1 MSLATKQSQ
10 SAQLHPL
17 RRIWKAPT
25 SKARLLW
32 LAGSILLYGGIFL
45 WYLYALRTQQ
55 FPAPINDPLRLFG
68 IVAFVLVLGTAAY
81 SLRRRF
87 MRGLPGKVQNWLW
100 MHTWVGITT
109 ILIALLHE
117 NFAFITHDFCQ
128 GPSCLTDT
136 YWGAS
141 ALFALILLVISGIVG
156 RLLDMW
162 QAHMIARDASANGI
176 GIIRALEERILELE
190 YTVER
195 LCAGKSEPFKQYCLQ
210 ALGQEGK
217 QQGMPEQMPPLA
229 PSERGDFQRAHDT
242 LSERAILVQSL
253 RQQQR
258 ARLIIRT
265 WRSVHMVLACLAL
278 IVILYH
284 GVMELLANVFH
295 LITPA

>member
-10 SAQLHPL
+10 SAQLHTL

-55 FPAPINDPLRLFG
+55 CPAPINDPLRLFG

-87 MRGLPGKVQNWLW
+87 VRGLPGKVQNWLW

-128 GPSCLTDT
+128 GPGCLTDT

-162 QAHMIARDASANGI
+162 QAHMISRDASANGI

-210 ALGQEGK
+210 ALGQGGK
-217 QQGMPEQMPPLA
+217 QSGMPEQMPPLA
-229 PSERGDFQRAHDT
+229 PTEHSDFQRAHDT
-242 LSERAILVQSL
+242 LTERATLVQSL
-253 RQQQR
+253 RRQQR
-258 ARLIIRT
+258 ARRIIRT

-278 IVILYH
+278 IIILYH